1 MAFRDCKRHNFLSPI
16 KRELVKHRPIRRGM
30 ARQSKASRGKHRWM
44 GLRIYKGELSRNS
57 ASKIIEQNLTDI
69 NFRLLDCLSSQSD
82 TLVIIRLNL
91 ENKESA
97 REKLHSNPE
106 IESLT
111 TSGKIRLVRERMG
124 LPRPPRK

>member
-1 MAFRDCKRHNFLSPI
+1 MAFRDCKRRNFLSSI

-57 ASKIIEQNLTDI
+57 ASKIIEQNLTGI

-82 TLVIIRLNL
+82 TCLLYTSPSPRDAH
-91 ENKESA
+91 ES
-97 REKLHSNPE
+97 
-106 IESLT
+106 
-111 TSGKIRLVRERMG
+111 RM
-124 LPRPPRK
+124 PSSA

>member
-1 MAFRDCKRHNFLSPI
+1 
-16 KRELVKHRPIRRGM
+16 M

-57 ASKIIEQNLTDI
+57 ASKIIERNLTDI

-91 ENKESA
+91 ENKETA
-97 REKLHSNPE
+97 RRKLHSNSE